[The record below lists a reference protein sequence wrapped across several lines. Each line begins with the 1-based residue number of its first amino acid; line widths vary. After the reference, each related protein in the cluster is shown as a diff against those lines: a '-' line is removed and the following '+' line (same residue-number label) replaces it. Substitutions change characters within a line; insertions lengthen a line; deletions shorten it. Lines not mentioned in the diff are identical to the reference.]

1 MTQTIS
7 PQDIVI
13 KQKIGSGTFSD
24 VYKACLSGKK
34 LAYKKLKID
43 PEVNFVEPEIL
54 REISLLKLL
63 THKPVSINLI
73 TAQQIVYGKD
83 SKGNICIGYIMEIF
97 PKDLHD
103 CITEKFFSYQDKIN
117 IANDLLKALYFLH
130 SNKIIHRDIKPD
142 NIFIDHNKRAF
153 LGDYSLSKVF
163 SNTYKDGTHTSKIA
177 TTTYR
182 APEVVKGKKYNHK
195 ADIWSL
201 GVSLFELYKD
211 CMLDFND
218 DIKTL
223 KYLENEVSTLENCL
237 LGTIIK
243 ECLKVFPSRRLNLKK
258 ALLYQ
263 EFNNNHNDIK
273 QIGKMCWKMDYNI
286 SISDEVQ
293 EMAENFDIEK
303 EITKKLAQKIINK
316 TNYHAHGSISL
327 AAKFY
332 ETEPIEDI
340 VYDVEEYYELFK
352 CMDFNLYL

>member
-13 KQKIGSGTFSD
+13 KQRIGSGTFSD
-24 VYKACLSGKK
+24 VYKANLAGKK
-34 LAYKKLKID
+34 LAFKKLKID
-43 PEVNFVEPEIL
+43 PEINFIEPEIL

-63 THKPVSINLI
+63 THKPISINLI

-83 SKGNICIGYIMEIF
+83 SKGNICIGYTMDIF
-97 PKDLHD
+97 TKDLHD
-103 CITEKFFSYQDKIN
+103 CITEKLFSYEDKIN
-117 IANDLLKALYFLH
+117 IANDLFKALYFLH

-211 CMLDFND
+211 SMLDMND
-218 DIKTL
+218 DNKTL
-223 KYLENEVSTLENCL
+223 KYLENEVSTLENCFL
-237 LGTIIK
+237 CIIIK

-258 ALLYQ
+258 ALMYK
-263 EFNNNHNDIK
+263 EFNNNPNDIK
-273 QIGKMCWKMDYNI
+273 QIGKMCWEMDYDI
-286 SISDEVQ
+286 DISDEVQ
-293 EMAENFDIEK
+293 DMAENFDIEK

-316 TNYHAHGSISL
+316 TSYHAHGSISL

-340 VYDVEEYYELFK
+340 IYDVEEYYDLFK
-352 CMDFNLYL
+352 SMDFNLYL